1 MRLTHQAFFYSLFV
15 ARLADQILLFLV
27 PLVVF
32 QTTHQVSWSGLA
44 FFVETLP
51 RYLVFPFFGAL
62 CDRVSPLRLMRVS
75 QTVRALTCFGGVLAY
90 ALFGGIGWLI
100 ALSALCGVLT
110 SQGLVAR
117 EVMLPQIFST
127 QQFQRVLAYSQLAD
141 QLGFVLG
148 PMLAAAMLA
157 VWRWEWVVA
166 GTGGLFLIA
175 DAALL
180 LWQRTSRFVPIE
192 PPAVAKGRFVRPIF
206 DALVVALRHVLVLP
220 GLKRIV
226 LLAAAENLVI
236 GVTLAT
242 SAAMVTGIHAQSP
255 RYYAGLQT
263 AGAIATVLV
272 LLTVARTTLPAP
284 TLGRFGFMA
293 ICAGGVIAG
302 LSPAPWGYAL
312 GFLLIVG
319 FDKMFSVYIRSE
331 RQKIIPAQD
340 YGKTTGVIILLN
352 NMTQPL
358 AGLLVGVFSART
370 QTGWLIVALSAAM
383 GGMGAAVALGS
394 ALMRRKRALALGEY
408 FHCLAFRCRAGI
420 CNREPTRPNLPQQT
434 KAEHSATR

>member
-1 MRLTHQAFFYSLFV
+1 MRVNPQAFFCSLFV
-15 ARLADQILLFLV
+15 ARLADQVLLFLV

-44 FFVETLP
+44 FFIETLP

-62 CDRVSPLRLMRVS
+62 CDRISPLKLMRVS
-75 QTVRALTCFGGVLAY
+75 QTVRALVCFGGVLAY
-90 ALFGGIGWLI
+90 VLFGGIGWLI

-148 PMLAAAMLA
+148 PILAAVLLG
-157 VWRWEWVVA
+157 VWRWEWVVGA
-166 GTGGLFLIA
+166 TGALFLLA

-180 LWQRTSRFVPIE
+180 LWQRTSGFRAGDA
-192 PPAVAKGRFVRPIF
+192 PPAPGHWTMSLRI
-206 DALVVALRHVLVLP
+206 ALRHVLVLP
-220 GLKRIV
+220 GLKKVV

-242 SAAMVTGIHAQSP
+242 SAAMVTGLHAQSN

-263 AGAIATVLV
+263 AGAVATVLI
-272 LLTVARTTLPAP
+272 LLSIARHAWPAQ
-284 TLGRFGFMA
+284 TLGRVAFVA
-293 ICAGGVIAG
+293 ICAGGVMAG
-302 LSPAPWGYAL
+302 ASAAPWGYAL

-319 FDKMFSVYIRSE
+319 FDKMFNVYIRSA
-331 RQKIIPAQD
+331 RQKIIPPED

-352 NMTQPL
+352 NLTQPL
-358 AGLLVGVFSART
+358 AGLLVGVFSTRA
-370 QTGWLIVALSAAM
+370 QTGVLIVALSAAM
-383 GGMGAAVALGS
+383 GCIGAAVSIGS
-394 ALMRRKRALALGEY
+394 ALSRRRRTLALGE
-408 FHCLAFRCRAGI
+408 
-420 CNREPTRPNLPQQT
+420 
-434 KAEHSATR
+434 

>member
-1 MRLTHQAFFYSLFV
+1 MRVNHQAFFCSLFV
-15 ARLADQILLFLV
+15 ARLADQVLLFLV

-44 FFVETLP
+44 FFIETLP

-62 CDRVSPLRLMRVS
+62 CDRISPLRLMRIS
-75 QTVRALTCFGGVLAY
+75 QTVRAFVCFGGVLAY
-90 ALFGGIGWLI
+90 VLFGGIGWLI

-148 PMLAAAMLA
+148 PMLAALLLGL
-157 VWRWEWVVA
+157 WRWEWVVGA
-166 GTGGLFLIA
+166 TGVLFLLA

-180 LWQRTSRFVPIE
+180 LWARASGFRAGDP
-192 PPAVAKGRFVRPIF
+192 PPAKPGHWTMPLRI
-206 DALVVALRHVLVLP
+206 ALRHVLLLP
-220 GLKRIV
+220 GLKKVV

-242 SAAMVTGIHAQSP
+242 SAAMVTGIHAQSS

-263 AGAIATVLV
+263 AGAVATVLI
-272 LLTVARTTLPAP
+272 LLTIARNAWPART
-284 TLGRFGFMA
+284 LGLLAFVS

-302 LSPAPWGYAL
+302 ASAAPWGYAV

-319 FDKMFSVYIRSE
+319 FDKMFNVYIRSA
-331 RQKIIPAQD
+331 RQKIIPPED
-340 YGKTTGVIILLN
+340 YGKTTGVVILLN
-352 NMTQPL
+352 NTTQPL
-358 AGLLVGVFSART
+358 AGLGVGIFSARA
-370 QTGWLIVALSAAM
+370 QTGLLIVALSLAM
-383 GGMGAAVALGS
+383 GCIGATVSIGS
-394 ALMRRKRALALGEY
+394 ALSRRRRALALGE
-408 FHCLAFRCRAGI
+408 
-420 CNREPTRPNLPQQT
+420 
-434 KAEHSATR
+434 